1 MKKMLLIG
9 ALLAIGATSFAVT
22 PDDGHA
28 MNGSGD
34 TMYDNN
40 VTYDNHFAG
49 DAGGMGTIRDITSGD
64 NQYTEGVN
72 IFRDKG
78 DGWAS
83 EASTDIKLTVLEPIK
98 IESEVDNLYV
108 EAVSGDEL
116 QIGDLGFRVKGDGS
130 AIVTFEFTGELFE
143 IPGQA
148 DVKGH
153 GNPWFSQQTTQFGGA
168 VAPVEYQPILV
179 GGSIEEIEVDL
190 AFDLTN
196 TAPGNKIGTIKATAM
211 YQ

>member
-9 ALLAIGATSFAVT
+9 ALLVVGATSFAVT

-49 DAGGMGTIRDITSGD
+49 DAGGIGTIRDITSGD
-64 NQYTEGVN
+64 NQSTEGVN

-78 DGWAS
+78 LGMQSD
-83 EASTDIKLTVLEPIK
+83 ASTDIKLTVLEPIK

-116 QIGDLGFRVKGDGS
+116 QIGDLGFRVKGNGS
-130 AIVTFEFTGELFE
+130 AYISFEFNGDLFD
-143 IPGQA
+143 IPGKG
-148 DVKGH
+148 DIKGH
-153 GNPWFSQQTTQFGGA
+153 NGFFDHTVANFGGA
-168 VAPVEYQPILV
+168 GAVVGQEVILN
-179 GGSIEEIEVDL
+179 GQHEIEVDL

-196 TAPGNKIGTIKATAM
+196 TAPGNKIGTIVATAE
-211 YQ
+211 YE